1 WREYQRD
8 LVADAAGRM
17 LVDLGARNVGKVDH
31 DTGAQHDV
39 NERCQLGIGQP
50 DEKDR
55 HQEGGHLVL
64 LDAATR
70 VPVEERAQLVA
81 AQLTAIPLA
90 AAHLVWCHLVR
101 FQWSASDSGAGSP
114 RETRPHTSK
123 ISAIQS

>member
-1 WREYQRD
+1 
-8 LVADAAGRM
+8 
-17 LVDLGARNVGKVDH
+17 
-31 DTGAQHDV
+31 
-39 NERCQLGIGQP
+39 
-50 DEKDR
+50 EKDR

-90 AAHLVWCHLVR
+90 ADHLVWCHLVR

-123 ISAIQS
+123 ISAIQSQIDRKSVVWGNSAERGDTHTVSR